1 MSLRSRVSLAMQAI
15 TGRAVAYTPGWNSR
29 SGTKSGHLF
38 DGSKFHGAMT
48 YPSAW
53 DADTEALRNKSRK
66 AYWETSQASA
76 IIGRLADN
84 VIGTGLSLECA
95 PIWPLIGDQGMTD
108 DKKHATARE
117 IELRFHLFLQSHE
130 LDASGRQN
138 GYELQGYEFIN
149 RARDGETICV
159 LRYNDD
165 ARRMS
170 PLSLQFILPE
180 QICDPNDAA
189 MVAAAK
195 SRGHRII
202 DGFEVDASGRE
213 IAVHIHDD
221 DTRAVTRVPFYGE
234 SRRFV
239 LHPLIADT
247 LGAVRGTPLLGNVL
261 HELQKITDGTVAELE
276 AMVLNAVLA
285 VWIKPGPDAPA
296 SKALAGIRKRIVQ
309 GEGVTTEATQATD
322 SGPVTA
328 TFDKP
333 GLIVQTLK
341 AGEEVQSFDS
351 KRPNTNF
358 ATFVREI
365 TKIISASKGIPIE
378 VLEETFNQNY
388 SASRASLILFW
399 NKIEHWREVEA
410 SQFLGP
416 IYEAWFAEEVR
427 LGHISAPNF
436 ADSPLIRRA
445 WLNCSWIGV
454 RLPSID
460 PKKEAE
466 ADDLRIAQGAKT
478 RERNALDYNGSDFS
492 ENVGRLKIEN
502 AALAEANKPL
512 EPKPVQTAAPVAEP
526 EDDGEEEVGDE

>member
-1 MSLRSRVSLAMQAI
+1 MQAI
-15 TGRAVAYTPGWNSR
+15 TGRAVAYSPGWNSR
-29 SGTKSGHLF
+29 GGTKSGHLF
-38 DGSKFHGAMT
+38 DGSKFHGAMS
-48 YPSAW
+48 YPSSW

-66 AYWETSQASA
+66 AYFETPQASA

-95 PIWPLIGDQGMTD
+95 PIWSLIGDQGMSD
-108 DKKHATARE
+108 DAKHKTARE

-159 LRYNDD
+159 MRYADD

-180 QICDPNDAA
+180 QICNPNDAS
-189 MVAAAK
+189 MLAAAK
-195 SRGHRII
+195 ARGNRII

-213 IAVHIHDD
+213 VALYISDD
-221 DTRAVTRVPFYGE
+221 EFRGPSTRVPFYGA
-234 SRRFV
+234 SGRRFV
-239 LHPLIADT
+239 LHPIIADT

-285 VWIKPGPDAPA
+285 VWVKPGPDAPS
-296 SKALAGIRKRIVQ
+296 SKALAGIRKRTGV
-309 GEGVTTEATQATD
+309 EGVSLEPTD
-322 SGPVTA
+322 NSAGPVTS

-341 AGEEVQSFDS
+341 AGEELQSFDS

-365 TKIISASKGIPIE
+365 TKVISASKGIPIE

-388 SASRASLILFW
+388 SASRASLLLFW
-399 NKIEHWREVEA
+399 NKVEHWREVEA

-427 LGHISAPNF
+427 LGHIKAATNF
-436 ADSPLIRRA
+436 NDSPLIRRA

-460 PKKEAE
+460 PQKEAT
-466 ADDLRIAQGAKT
+466 ADAERIAQGAKT

-502 AALAEANKPL
+502 AALAEANAPL
-512 EPKPVQTAAPVAEP
+512 EPAPTAATAPTEQ
-526 EDDGEEEVGDE
+526 ENQDDQEGDE

>member
-1 MSLRSRVSLAMQAI
+1 MSLRSRLGAAVDALRGI
-15 TGRAVAYTPGWNSR
+15 VAYTPGWNSR
-29 SGTKSGHLF
+29 SGTRSGHLF
-38 DGSKFHGAMT
+38 DGSKFHGAMS
-48 YPSAW
+48 YPSSW

-66 AYWETSQASA
+66 AYWETPQASA

-95 PIWPLIGDQGMTD
+95 PIWSLIGDQGMD
-108 DKKHATARE
+108 DDAKHKTARE

-149 RARDGETICV
+149 RARDGETICIF
-159 LRYNDD
+159 RYADD
-165 ARRMS
+165 PRRMS
-170 PLSLQFILPE
+170 PLSLQFIQPD
-180 QICDPNDAA
+180 QIGTPTDAS
-189 MVAAAK
+189 MINAAK
-195 SRGHRII
+195 ARGHRII
-202 DGFEVDASGRE
+202 DGFEVDNSGRE
-213 IAVHIHDD
+213 IAIYVHDD
-221 DTRAVTRVPFYGE
+221 DTRNVTRVPFYGTTG
-234 SRRFV
+234 RRFV
-239 LHPLIADT
+239 LHPIIADT
-247 LGAVRGTPLLGNVL
+247 LGAVRGPPLLGNVL

-296 SKALAGIRKRIVQ
+296 SKALTGIRRRSIVQ
-309 GEGVTTEATQATD
+309 GEGITTESTPATE

-341 AGEEVQSFDS
+341 AGEEVSSFDS
-351 KRPNTNF
+351 KRPNVNF

-388 SASRASLILFW
+388 SASRASLLLFW

-427 LGHISAPNF
+427 LGHIKAPNF

-502 AALAEANKPL
+502 AALAEANAPL
-512 EPKPVQTAAPVAEP
+512 NPAPVVAEQQQDE
-526 EDDGEEEVGDE
+526 EDDQEDEE

>member
-1 MSLRSRVSLAMQAI
+1 MQAI
-15 TGRAVAYTPGWNSR
+15 SGRVVAYTPGWNSR
-29 SGTKSGHLF
+29 SGTRSGHLF
-38 DGSKFHGAMT
+38 DGSKFHGGMS
-48 YPSAW
+48 YPSEW
-53 DADTEALRNKSRK
+53 NADTEALRNKSRK
-66 AYWETSQASA
+66 AYWETPQASA

-84 VIGTGLSLECA
+84 AIGTGLSLECA
-95 PIWPLIGDQGMTD
+95 PIWSLIGDQGMTD
-108 DKKHATARE
+108 DEQHATARE

-149 RARDGETICV
+149 RARDGETIAI
-159 LRYNDD
+159 LRYADD
-165 ARRMS
+165 PRRMS

-180 QICDPNDAA
+180 QIATPSDAS

-195 SRGHRII
+195 ARGNRII

-213 IAVHIHDD
+213 IAIYVNDD
-221 DTRAVTRVPFYGE
+221 EFRGPPTRVQFYGA
-234 SRRFV
+234 SGRRFV
-239 LHPLIADT
+239 LHPIISDT
-247 LGAVRGTPLLGNVL
+247 LGTIRGTPLLGNVL

-285 VWIKPGPDAPA
+285 VWVKPGPDAPS
-296 SKALAGIRKRIVQ
+296 SKALSGIRKRIVQ
-309 GEGVTTEATQATD
+309 GEGITTEATPATD

-341 AGEEVQSFDS
+341 AGEEVSSFDS
-351 KRPNTNF
+351 KRPNVNF
-358 ATFVREI
+358 AAFVREI

-388 SASRASLILFW
+388 SASRASLLLFW

-427 LGHISAPNF
+427 LGHIKAATNF
-436 ADSPLIRRA
+436 NDSPLIRRS

-460 PKKEAE
+460 PQKEAT
-466 ADDLRIAQGAKT
+466 ADAERIAQGAKT

-512 EPKPVQTAAPVAEP
+512 EPAPPEP
-526 EDDGEEEVGDE
+526 IAPADEEGSQNNEDNNDQEGDE